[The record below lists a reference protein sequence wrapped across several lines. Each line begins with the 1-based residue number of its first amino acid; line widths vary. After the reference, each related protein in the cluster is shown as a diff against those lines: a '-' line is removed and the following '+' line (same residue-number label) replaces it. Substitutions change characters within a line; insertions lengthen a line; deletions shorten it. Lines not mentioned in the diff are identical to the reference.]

1 MNTTN
6 PGFVSGGILRRFG
19 RWYSVLALLY
29 VVGLIALIATAARP
43 SWTDTDGTMHWV
55 VAALLAPGAWYSA
68 AAMAVL
74 AVLIAQR
81 IRAITTASSTNIH
94 PWMAAF
100 LVASS
105 IALSFTSYS
114 ACQMAY
120 EPTADRPFTGNGP
133 FDPVIR
139 PFLDSISLFAFSY
152 YDPFVTD
159 LGHCTYLPPLALLT
173 SRLIAAIATSSFVL
187 AMIFAFGERS
197 NAVRSIRRAP
207 EIQVAIGVDPES
219 ADFLASIARD
229 GSVDSESSPSDL
241 VVLTRLPDG
250 PEVERVRAE
259 GARVVSVDIDN
270 PVAIRKILRSTP
282 IRRLYLLH
290 SDAAINLR
298 RLREL
303 QDELTGAPRTRFSLL
318 ARSAADANPKCSIT
332 SAVVRIDNV
341 WDAEDWRA
349 QEIGKEGIEISV
361 VGLYESTAQ
370 ALVQPFRTPMRDVL
384 AKVFAG
390 TSMHEDAVPASERT
404 SPTSTRDFVICGTSQ
419 LTLGLLSALNRSA
432 YEEGRLR
439 VALDSRRYRDQLE
452 GWRKSRD
459 DSPKPPP
466 PPPPPTE
473 CIAVHLV
480 APEASSIARS
490 FDARVR
496 RRQLLR
502 WRDDDVHPMRIDPV
516 DADPTFS
523 EVKKV
528 LDSIVTADGDPP
540 PVVIVTDTVTADFGL
555 LATMVADISAR
566 DATVYEHNE
575 AVWTPVSRG
584 PLGLRHYGLNL
595 GAPMG
600 DPGEASRAIALLD
613 DVRAIAELAHTEYL
627 INWVPRSDAEK
638 DKESRRAAQN
648 YWDEL
653 SVFYRQDNERPTRQ
667 ALQNLRAL
675 RRRGPAAFLGGGESA
690 DAEMALDNWLTPG
703 EGETRSANGVLLEA
717 VLGAL
722 RRAGWPSDSPTLD
735 DEVFRSVFVR
745 FARIEH
751 ESWLAKRSKVTP
763 PWTRPSAA
771 EKGYVPKKFLDG
783 TYMVQDRRS
792 TLSALDMERQQKNL
806 DVLLWHQ
813 LCSEEE
819 QRKLHNGAD
828 WTTLTSRVKRLA
840 NDAALEFSEQVDV
853 RDPGKVFSQVITVLY
868 HLDALGYLAAV
879 LGETA
884 GEPLSDSGAESTPD

>member
-303 QDELTGAPRTRFSLL
+303 QDELTGAPRTRFSFL
-318 ARSAADANPKCSIT
+318 ARPAADANPKCSIT

-439 VALDSRRYRDQLE
+439 VALDSRRRKE
-452 GWRKSRD
+452 GQEPTDHPSR
-459 DSPKPPP
+459 PGRHE
-466 PPPPPTE
+466 E

-480 APEASSIARS
+480 APEASSIANS

-502 WRDDDVHPMRIDPV
+502 WREDDVHPMRIDPV

-600 DPGEASRAIALLD
+600 DPGEATRAIALLD

-638 DKESRRAAQN
+638 DKGSRRAAQN

-653 SVFYRQDNERPTRQ
+653 GAFYRQDNERPTRQ
-667 ALQNLRAL
+667 ALGSL
-675 RRRGPAAFLGGGESA
+675 RRLRESGPEAFVDGGESE
-690 DAEMALDNWLTPG
+690 DARSALSNWLAPRAG
-703 EGETRSANGVLLEA
+703 GGRSANAALLDA

-722 RRAGWPSDSPTLD
+722 RLTATTSPTIPND
-735 DEVFRSVFVR
+735 DEITRDVFIS
-745 FARIEH
+745 FARTEH
-751 ESWLAKRSKVTP
+751 EDWLEKRQEATP
-763 PWTRPSAA
+763 PWTRPTATD
-771 EKGYVPKKFLDG
+771 KGFVPKEFLDG
-783 TYMVQDRRS
+783 TYLVKDPRS
-792 TLSALDMERQQKNL
+792 TMSALDMEASRKNL
-806 DVLLWHQ
+806 DVLEWQQ

-819 QRKLHNGAD
+819 QRKLHNEAD

-884 GEPLSDSGAESTPD
+884 DEPLSDSGAESTPD